1 MYIDSYASG
10 TLFMENEKGRIWAVL
25 AHPPRLTFWA
35 ILFPVTAKYA
45 GKSANHVIR
54 MENKDKVL
62 YNRISAAAPLLF
74 LIKHEI
80 CRVGKILCMSTG
92 GHVCVML
99 REELLTVLV

>member
-1 MYIDSYASG
+1 MTMLSAHCLWKTEGADSGCYDLSV
-10 TLFMENEKGRIWAVL
+10 RL
-25 AHPPRLTFWA
+25 AFWA
-35 ILFPVTAKYA
+35 ILFPMTAKYA

-80 CRVGKILCMSTG
+80 CRVGITLCIRPE
-92 GHVCVML
+92 VMY
-99 REELLTVLV
+99 V

>member
-1 MYIDSYASG
+1 LGGSIPHDCKMQELEQAYGY
-10 TLFMENEKGRIWAVL
+10 
-25 AHPPRLTFWA
+25 TFWA
-35 ILFPVTAKYA
+35 ILFPMTAKYA

-80 CRVGKILCMSTG
+80 CRVGITLCIRPE
-92 GHVCVML
+92 VMY
-99 REELLTVLV
+99 V